1 MLQIEI
7 QRGKTMKERKNII
20 RLSGVRKIY
29 GDEAKTEALKGI
41 DLGIAEGDYVA
52 LRGRSGSGKST
63 LLNIIGGMDKLTEGE
78 YLFRDVRVDKLSGKE
93 LDEFRRTNIS
103 FIFQQFALM
112 MQYTVEENV
121 ELPLLFKKLS
131 KKERQA
137 IIDEKLKKMGILRLK
152 NKQVKKLSGGE
163 QQRCAI
169 ARALAADSPLI
180 LADEP
185 TGALDVTT
193 GEEIMAVLDQLHRE
207 GKTILLVTH
216 DAKVAAHAE
225 RQLFLKDGRLVD
237 EEESGLMRN

>member
-1 MLQIEI
+1 MDDSNALIRFLGI
-7 QRGKTMKERKNII
+7 RK
-20 RLSGVRKIY
+20 VY

-41 DLGIAEGDYVA
+41 NLEIAEGDYVA

-63 LLNIIGGMDKLTEGE
+63 LLNIIGGMDKPTEGE
-78 YLFRDVRVDKLSGKE
+78 YWFRDVRVDQLSGKG
-93 LDEFRRTNIS
+93 LDEFRRANVS
-103 FIFQQFALM
+103 FVFQQFALM

-131 KKERQA
+131 KKDRQA
-137 IIDEKLKKMGILRLK
+137 IIDEKLKKMGIYRLK
-152 NKQVKKLSGGE
+152 YKPVTKLSGGE

-193 GEEIMAVLDQLHRE
+193 GDEIMSVLDQLNKE

-216 DAKVAAHAE
+216 DAKVAAHARRE
-225 RQLFLKDGRLVD
+225 LFLKDGQLVD
-237 EEESGLMRN
+237 KKDSELSE